1 MSMLLMV
8 LGCSRLLHPYPD
20 LRFASALE
28 SQAEVEA
35 VSRCEGAFEI
45 DELQMKPTVVA

>member
-1 MSMLLMV
+1 MLLMV
-8 LGCSRLLHPYPD
+8 RGCSRLLHPYPD
-20 LRFASALE
+20 SSLARALE

-35 VSRCEGAFEI
+35 VSRCEGTFEI